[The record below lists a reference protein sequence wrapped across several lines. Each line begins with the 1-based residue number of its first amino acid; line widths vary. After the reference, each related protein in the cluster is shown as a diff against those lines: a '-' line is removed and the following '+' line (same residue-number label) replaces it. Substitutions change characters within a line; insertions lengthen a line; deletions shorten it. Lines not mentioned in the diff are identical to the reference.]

1 MKPADDGVRKPRPR
15 PERPSWRLKGV
26 GKMEKNVRNCAA
38 ASLGVKVGDLLLS
51 ANGNPVYTVISM
63 DRNFVTLAKWGEPG
77 FFCQMHVVSLK
88 SQLDFGALVLHHPAD
103 F

>member
-1 MKPADDGVRKPRPR
+1 M
-15 PERPSWRLKGV
+15 ST
-26 GKMEKNVRNCAA
+26 NYAA

-77 FFCQMHVVSLK
+77 FCQMHVVSLR
-88 SQLDFGALVLHHPAD
+88 SELDFGSLVLHHPAD